1 MRQVINGRIP
11 LERRLAGHTFSDV
24 TVMPHE
30 FLNDFLS
37 RLQDAGEL
45 VRIAAPV
52 DTGLE
57 IAAITDRVSKTLTGG
72 PALLFERP
80 RNSSIPVV
88 TNLLGSQRRICL
100 ALGVDSLDQL
110 PEKMTRLLQ
119 PESGGWLE
127 ALKLVPSMSGL
138 TRFAPRVIKTAVC
151 QQVVKLG
158 RDVNLWDLPIPR
170 CWPDEANPVIT
181 AAQVI
186 TRDHAIGVHHAG
198 RFPLQVI
205 NQQQLVPHWHRND
218 AGYHDWES
226 AVRGQRQFPIAVAL
240 GGDPVHAVMTAAS
253 FVSPADT
260 LLFGGFL
267 RGTGLDLVKAR
278 TIELE
283 VPAASEIVLEG
294 YIDYAETLTDTSPI
308 AGGAG
313 YYRPSEAL
321 PVINITAITHRAN
334 PLCPVMI
341 PAGPPAEES
350 WISLAIERLSLP
362 IIRSTVPEI
371 VDIHQPFSGVARNLL
386 FVSIRKGHPLQA
398 RQVLHA
404 LWGSRL
410 LGLTKMIVIVDA
422 DVNVQC
428 EDAVWFAVGSHVN
441 AGRDLIVDEGPIP
454 MDDQTSQYRGLGHKL
469 GIDATRKHSEETY
482 HPSPKPLAMPTEL
495 LNQLDQRWDE
505 LGLTA
510 WQPQ

>member
-1 MRQVINGRIP
+1 
-11 LERRLAGHTFSDV
+11 
-24 TVMPHE
+24 MPHE
-30 FLNDFLS
+30 FLTDFLS

-57 IAAITDRVSKTLTGG
+57 IAAITDRVSKSSGGG

-88 TNLLGSQRRICL
+88 SNLLGSRRRLCL
-100 ALGVDSLDQL
+100 ALGIDSLDQL
-110 PEKMTRLLQ
+110 SEKMSRLLQ
-119 PESGGWLE
+119 PEPGGWLE

-181 AAQVI
+181 AAQVV
-186 TRDHAIGVHHAG
+186 TRDHVTGTHHVG

-205 NQQQLVPHWHRND
+205 NQQQLIPHWHRNHP
-218 AGYHDWES
+218 AFHDWET
-226 AVRGQRQFPIAVAL
+226 AVREQRQFPVAVAL
-240 GGDPVHAVMTAAS
+240 GGDPVHSVMTAAS
-253 FVSPADT
+253 FVAPTDT

-283 VPAASEIVLEG
+283 VPAAAEIVLEG
-294 YIDYAETLTDTSPI
+294 YIDYAETLSDASPI
-308 AGGAG
+308 AGGSG
-313 YYRPSEAL
+313 FYQPPETL
-321 PVINITAITHRAN
+321 PVINVTAVTHRAN
-334 PLCPVMI
+334 PLCPVII
-341 PAGPPAEES
+341 PAGPPSEDS
-350 WISLAIERLSLP
+350 WIALAIERLSLS
-362 IIRSTVPEI
+362 IIRSTIPDI
-371 VDIHQPFSGVARNLL
+371 VDIHQPFPGASRNLL
-386 FVSIRKGHPLQA
+386 FVSIRKQHPLQA

-422 DVNVQC
+422 DVNVQR
-428 EDAVWFAVGSHVN
+428 EDAVWFAVGTHVN
-441 AGRDLIVDEGPIP
+441 PGRDLIIDDGPIP
-454 MDDQTSQYRGLGHKL
+454 MDDHTSEYRGLGRKL
-469 GIDATRKHSEETY
+469 GIDATRKYSQEAY
-482 HPSPKPLAMPTEL
+482 RPSPKPLAMPAEL
-495 LNQLDQRWDE
+495 LAQLDLRWAE
-505 LGLTA
+505 LGLA
-510 WQPQ
+510 DWPSQKSQIESDDK

>member
-1 MRQVINGRIP
+1 
-11 LERRLAGHTFSDV
+11 
-24 TVMPHE
+24 MPHE
-30 FLNDFLS
+30 FLSDFLS

-45 VRIAAPV
+45 VRVAAPV

-57 IAAITDRVSKTLTGG
+57 IAAITDRVSKTTGGG
-72 PALLFERP
+72 PALLFEKP

-88 TNLLGSQRRICL
+88 TNLLGSRRRLCL
-100 ALGVDSLDQL
+100 ALGIDSLDQL
-110 PEKMTRLLQ
+110 PEKMSRLLQ

-127 ALKLVPSMSGL
+127 ALKLVPSMNGL

-170 CWPDEANPVIT
+170 CWPDEVNPVIT

-186 TRDHAIGVHHAG
+186 TRDHATGMHHVG

-205 NQQQLVPHWHRND
+205 NQQQLAPHWHRNH
-218 AGYHDWES
+218 AGYHDWET
-226 AVRGQRQFPIAVAL
+226 AVREQRQFPIAVAL
-240 GGDPVHAVMTAAS
+240 GGDPVHAIMTAAS

-267 RGTGLDLVKAR
+267 RGTGLDLVKGR

-294 YIDYAETLTDTSPI
+294 YIDYAETTADASPI
-308 AGGAG
+308 AGGSG
-313 YYRPSEAL
+313 YYQPPEAL
-321 PVINITAITHRAN
+321 PVINITAVTHRAN
-334 PLCPVMI
+334 PLCPAII
-341 PAGPPAEES
+341 PAGPPSEDS
-350 WISLAIERLSLP
+350 WIALAIERLSLA
-362 IIRSTVPEI
+362 IIRSTIPEI
-371 VDIHQPFSGVARNLL
+371 VDIHQPFSGASRNLL
-386 FVSIRKGHPLQA
+386 FVSIRKEHPLQA

-422 DVNVQC
+422 DVNVQH

-441 AGRDLIVDEGPIP
+441 PDRDLIVDDGPIP
-454 MDDQTSQYRGLGHKL
+454 MDDHTSEHRGLGHKL
-469 GIDATRKHSEETY
+469 GIDATRKQSQEAY
-482 HPSPKPLAMPTEL
+482 RSSPKPLTMPAEL
-495 LNQLDQRWDE
+495 LHQLDLRWDE
-505 LGLTA
+505 LGLAA